1 MGALNKFLGIVAL
14 SVVLYIVL
22 RSQEAGQNIRALASG
37 TSSIIGALQGR
48 DTLAVG

>member
-22 RSQEAGQNIRALASG
+22 RSQEAGENIRALASG
-37 TSSIIGALQGR
+37 TSNIIGALQGR
-48 DTLAVG
+48 GTSF